1 MDLLLLVLVCVVIG
15 FVVWLLTTRVPMPP
29 GYATA
34 IQMIVLVILVFYVL
48 TRLVNLPN
56 VLTR

>member
-29 GYATA
+29 GYAVA

>member
-15 FVVWLLTTRVPMPP
+15 FVVWLVTTNVPMPP

-34 IQMIVLVILVFYVL
+34 IQVLVLVVLVIYVL
-48 TRLVNLPN
+48 TRLVDLPN
-56 VLTR
+56 VLSR

>member
-29 GYATA
+29 GYAVA
-34 IQMIVLVILVFYVL
+34 IQVIVLVVLVFYVL